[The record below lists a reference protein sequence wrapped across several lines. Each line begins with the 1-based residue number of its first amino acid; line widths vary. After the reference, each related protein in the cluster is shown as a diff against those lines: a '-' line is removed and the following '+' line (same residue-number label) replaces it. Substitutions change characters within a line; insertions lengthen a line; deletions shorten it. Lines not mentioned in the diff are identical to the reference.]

1 MRSMVPEKVSYKNGS
16 HPVALVTW
24 RPCAGTSALMWQR
37 GPWTSL
43 IFADLAGQEP
53 SCGKRTFVSA
63 ETSKLFATALPF
75 QGGGL
80 LWAAAIL

>member
-1 MRSMVPEKVSYKNGS
+1 MQSMVPEKVRCKNGS
-16 HPVALVTW
+16 HPVALVTR

-43 IFADLAGQEP
+43 MFADLAGQEP

-63 ETSKLFATALPF
+63 KTSKLLATALPF